1 MIKVLFVI
9 PEYSFGGT
17 NKSLENL
24 LALMDKEKYDISV
37 YSLYE
42 DGGDYYKKVF
52 APFII
57 KKSRLY
63 YWLHD
68 NIYTRKIMG
77 FVNKITKTDHFAFLY
92 KYEAKYMQR
101 RYDFNVVVAYQEGK
115 VTEFGTYFHGVK
127 RIAWVQCDYP
137 QLVGDVRYQTD
148 KAYYDSYEKIVCVSD
163 YTANSMRKFFKL
175 PVGKVVGIHN
185 TLDVQYIVSKAEGK
199 VPEFDGSVF
208 NIVSIGRLHEE
219 KQFEKIPQ
227 IVSQM
232 KVSTPFYW
240 YIIGSGPDEEVI
252 RSEIEKY
259 HLQDKVIL
267 LGMKDNPYPY
277 IKNADLVVMTSRTE
291 SFSYVIAEAK
301 LLHTPILSSDF
312 PVAYEVLDGSCGWI
326 SPLSE
331 MSSLLSKILIDE
343 YGEYEQK
350 KISVLKHQY
359 SNCRILEDINNVL
372 CIV

>member
-24 LALMDKEKYDISV
+24 LALMDKRKYDVSV
-37 YSLYE
+37 YCLYE

-52 APFII
+52 APYII
-57 KKSRLY
+57 KKSKLY

-77 FVNKITKTDHFAFLY
+77 FVNKITKTDHFTFLY
-92 KYEAKYMQR
+92 KYEATFLQR
-101 RYDFNVVVAYQEGK
+101 KYDFDIVVAYQEGK
-115 VTEFGTYFHGVK
+115 VTEVVSFFPSVR

-137 QLVGDVRYQTD
+137 QLVGNVRYDID
-148 KAYYDSYEKIVCVSD
+148 KAYYDGYDKIVCVSD
-163 YTANSMRKFFKL
+163 YTAKSMRSFFKL
-175 PVGKVVGIHN
+175 PVDKVIGIHN
-185 TLDVQYIVSKAEGK
+185 TLDVKYIVSKAEGK
-199 VPEFDGSVF
+199 APEFDNSVF

-232 KVSTPFYW
+232 KVSTPFCW
-240 YIIGSGPDEEVI
+240 YIIGSGPDEELI
-252 RSEIEKY
+252 RGEIKKY
-259 HLQDKVIL
+259 HLKDNVIL

-301 LLHTPILSSDF
+301 LLHTPVLSSDF
-312 PVAYEVLDGSCGWI
+312 PVAYEVLDESCGWI
-326 SPLSE
+326 TPLCE
-331 MSSLLSKILIDE
+331 IPSLLSMIIIDE
-343 YGEYEQK
+343 HGIYEQK
-350 KISVLKHQY
+350 KNSVLNYRY
-359 SNCRILEDINNVL
+359 SNYRILEAVDKVL
-372 CIV
+372 CIA